1 MRRSRPLQPQAVI
14 ECNPRM
20 CMPERSP
27 EQIALIALQSLLE
40 AREIYIDK
48 LEVLL
53 NYRSR

>member
-48 LEVLL
+48 LEVLFTL
-53 NYRSR
+53 QK